1 MWKKE
6 ELSVQQL
13 WEQSNTTL
21 PILVRSDEVLEEV
34 VINDAQVLIHYNLP
48 NTYKTFG
55 LRFACILD
63 NFRNILKKV
72 INIFFF
78 SIKHFFM
85 DKIVFGNYCDI
96 IVF

>member
-34 VINDAQVLIHYNLP
+34 VINDAQILIHYNLP
-48 NTYKTFG
+48 MTYKTFG

-63 NFRNILKKV
+63 NFRNIFKKV
-72 INIFFF
+72 IYFIL
-78 SIKHFFM
+78 
-85 DKIVFGNYCDI
+85 VCWNYCFR
-96 IVF
+96 VASNWENQNL